1 MLVGTNPELRSHN
14 TWKEQSVSQD
24 RHTFS
29 QNLIAANVDR
39 ISAISWDGYQKA
51 GRGVVLIYGEEADEK
66 RLQIGPLVYFSEAE
80 AQAEGDGWPTEE
92 VADIVKDYDPEREVI
107 VIVRWRDDTDAYR
120 FKPPIAPPAA
130 YKMLMGAGVQ

>member
-1 MLVGTNPELRSHN
+1 
-14 TWKEQSVSQD
+14 VSQD

-39 ISAISWDGYQKA
+39 ISAVGWDGYQKA
-51 GRGVVLIYGEEADEK
+51 GRGVVLIYGEEADQE
-66 RLQIGPLVYFSEAE
+66 RLQAGPLVFLSDAE

-107 VIVRWRDDTDAYR
+107 VIVRWRDDMDAYR

-130 YKMLMGAGVQ
+130 YKMLMGAGDR

>member
-1 MLVGTNPELRSHN
+1 
-14 TWKEQSVSQD
+14 
-24 RHTFS
+24 
-29 QNLIAANVDR
+29 LIAANVDR
-39 ISAISWDGYQKA
+39 ISAVSWDGYQKA

-66 RLQIGPLVYFSEAE
+66 RLQVGPLVYLSEAE
-80 AQAEGDGWPTEE
+80 EESWPTEE

-130 YKMLMGAGVQ
+130 YKMLMEAGDQER

>member
-1 MLVGTNPELRSHN
+1 MLVGTNPELRLIN
-14 TWKEQSVSQD
+14 TRKEQSVSQD
-24 RHTFS
+24 RHTIS
-29 QNLIAANVDR
+29 QNLIAANVDH

-66 RLQIGPLVYFSEAE
+66 RLQAGPLVYLSEAE

-130 YKMLMGAGVQ
+130 YKMLMGAGDQ

>member
-1 MLVGTNPELRSHN
+1 M
-14 TWKEQSVSQD
+14 SQD

-39 ISAISWDGYQKA
+39 ISAVSWDGYQKA

-66 RLQIGPLVYFSEAE
+66 RLQVGPLVYLSEAE

-120 FKPPIAPPAA
+120 FKPPIAPPAS
-130 YKMLMGAGVQ
+130 YKMLMGTDAQER